1 MAVSCIKLKLLV
13 IKTIQFN
20 SGCRNDAIVDCDLS
34 AKYTRIFR
42 KNKKESPVISLYIS
56 QANALCSNKF
66 NIWHQNYR
74 ALYITSLLYLVFA
87 LLI

>member
-42 KNKKESPVISLYIS
+42 KNKKESRVIFLYIS
-56 QANALCSNKF
+56 EAKAICSNKI
-66 NIWHQNYR
+66 NI
-74 ALYITSLLYLVFA
+74 
-87 LLI
+87 

>member
-20 SGCRNDAIVDCDLS
+20 SGCRNDAIVDCDLF

-56 QANALCSNKF
+56 
-66 NIWHQNYR
+66 
-74 ALYITSLLYLVFA
+74 
-87 LLI
+87 

>member
-20 SGCRNDAIVDCDLS
+20 SGCRNDAIVDCNLS

-42 KNKKESPVISLYIS
+42 KNKKESRVISLYIS
-56 QANALCSNKF
+56 QAKALCSDKI
-66 NIWHQNYR
+66 NI
-74 ALYITSLLYLVFA
+74 
-87 LLI
+87 

>member
-66 NIWHQNYR
+66 NIGTK
-74 ALYITSLLYLVFA
+74 ITELCI
-87 LLI
+87 LLIYFT